1 MTAPDPEPKAHPLD
15 QPIARLVAF
24 GVVLLVIAALA
35 WIHRDDLFPPTE
47 QAAAPTSDPVARCVA
62 ERAEGIE
69 AMLADG
75 TIDAEQAALFRQ
87 RAEAFCEDQVGR
99 GGGPP
104 PPPGN

>member
-1 MTAPDPEPKAHPLD
+1 MPSSDPESRPHPLD
-15 QPIARLVAF
+15 RPVARLVAF
-24 GVVLLVIAALA
+24 GVVLLVMAALA
-35 WIHRDDLFPPTE
+35 WIHRDDLFPPAE
-47 QAAAPTSDPVARCVA
+47 QAAAPANDPVARCVA

-75 TIDAEQAALFRQ
+75 TINAEQAALFRQ
-87 RAEAFCEDQVGR
+87 RAEAFCEDQAGQ